1 MCVCVCLPNYIYTT
15 LHTTRWGEKK
25 MWSTFHLIQYEAY
38 IRGRKR
44 LRIWSAFTSTIEFFF
59 LCQLYIYYCII
70 VKNSVHDC
78 FILLKIMK
86 PELKSKTIQAKTNKQ
101 TTITTNKNKN
111 KQQTTNKQNKTTTK
125 KN

>member
-1 MCVCVCLPNYIYTT
+1 
-15 LHTTRWGEKK
+15 
-25 MWSTFHLIQYEAY
+25 
-38 IRGRKR
+38 
-44 LRIWSAFTSTIEFFF
+44 
-59 LCQLYIYYCII
+59 
-70 VKNSVHDC
+70 
-78 FILLKIMK
+78 MK